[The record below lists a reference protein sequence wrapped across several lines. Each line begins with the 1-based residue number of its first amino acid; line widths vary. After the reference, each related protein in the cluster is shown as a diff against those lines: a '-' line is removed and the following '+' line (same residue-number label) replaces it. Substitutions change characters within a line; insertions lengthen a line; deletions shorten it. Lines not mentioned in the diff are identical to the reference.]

1 MKKLWLIKSYFTYLM
16 KAKSRYV
23 IHSPFVFELLNKVLR
38 DKTEYDDYALID
50 KIKREQ
56 SARED
61 IMETV
66 DFGASAGESAYK
78 TMMLR
83 KGIIVKQRTAQKSQ
97 LELLYR
103 LSKFLKPEVILE
115 LGTAAGISA
124 SYLKKG
130 NPSSKLITL
139 EGCANL
145 ADLAE
150 DTFKKLN
157 LKDIEV
163 ISGNFDVTLN
173 EVIANEKRLDL
184 VFFDGNHRKEPTL
197 KYFNSCLKLANENTL
212 FIFDDIHWSSGMEE
226 AWEAIKANPEV
237 SITIDLFWM
246 GLVFFKKGF
255 AKQDFIIKY

>member
-145 ADLAE
+145 ADRSNHSPRLYWVITSNRHA
-150 DTFKKLN
+150 KKLH
-157 LKDIEV
+157 V
-163 ISGNFDVTLN
+163 VSV
-173 EVIANEKRLDL
+173 V
-184 VFFDGNHRKEPTL
+184 VFVPKSAPTICT
-197 KYFNSCLKLANENTL
+197 FPNTL
-212 FIFDDIHWSSGMEE
+212 T
-226 AWEAIKANPEV
+226 P
-237 SITIDLFWM
+237 
-246 GLVFFKKGF
+246 
-255 AKQDFIIKY
+255 